1 MTESIPITAS
11 EIINEGPDEKRNERF
26 HLTPGE
32 RILAL
37 VSTSAI
43 VGGMAG
49 FYYGVRTSSLRYL
62 TENAHRLPKTVGG
75 WYFYNKKK
83 NYIMVVSGVKQA
95 LKTGFKFGGAVG
107 GFFGMEY
114 LFDSVRGNTID
125 FINTTASALITST
138 VYARFNQLSYI
149 QTRKMIVKCS
159 ALGLFLGLAQDYL
172 IHARKG
178 RVLYFDKYLQGKL
191 FV

>member
-1 MTESIPITAS
+1 
-11 EIINEGPDEKRNERF
+11 
-26 HLTPGE
+26 
-32 RILAL
+32 
-37 VSTSAI
+37 
-43 VGGMAG
+43 MAG
-49 FYYGVRTSSLRYL
+49 FYDGVRTSSLRYL

-75 WYFYNKKK
+75 WYFYHKKK

-125 FINTTASALITST
+125 FMNTTAAALITST

-178 RVLYFDKYLQGKL
+178 RVWYFDKYLQGKL